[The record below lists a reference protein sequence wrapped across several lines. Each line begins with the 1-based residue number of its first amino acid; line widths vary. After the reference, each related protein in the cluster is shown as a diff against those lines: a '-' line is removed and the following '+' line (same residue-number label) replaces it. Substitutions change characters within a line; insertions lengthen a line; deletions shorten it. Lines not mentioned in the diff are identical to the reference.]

1 MGLMLSWE
9 EGCRRDSL
17 LNGGESSSSE
27 ESGGVMVWVNM
38 GAGLFLDDR
47 ERVRTCLVIGEVR
60 KGRLQD
66 LWKVHQYR

>member
-1 MGLMLSWE
+1 MLSWE
-9 EGCRRDSL
+9 DDCRRDSL
-17 LNGGESSSSE
+17 LKGGESSSSE
-27 ESGGVMVWVNM
+27 ESGGVMVCVNM

-66 LWKVHQYR
+66 LWKVRQYRQ

>member
-1 MGLMLSWE
+1 
-9 EGCRRDSL
+9 
-17 LNGGESSSSE
+17 
-27 ESGGVMVWVNM
+27 MVCVNM

-66 LWKVHQYR
+66 LWKGCQYRQ

>member
-1 MGLMLSWE
+1 MLSWE
-9 EGCRRDSL
+9 DICERDSL

-27 ESGGVMVWVNM
+27 ESGGVMVCVNR

-47 ERVRTCLVIGEVR
+47 ERVRTCFVIGEVR

-66 LWKVHQYR
+66 L